1 MSVQNRHG
9 QDVERQKNLGKF
21 YNSIDFELAYDVDL
35 EKMRND
41 YRGVVVG
48 HFMIGKSSF
57 PVTISELNRIVE
69 TANDAINSSN
79 KGYRLGIINR
89 KQK

>member
-21 YNSIDFELAYDVDL
+21 YNSIDFEL
-35 EKMRND
+35 MRND